1 MAETALHLA
10 LRKISIASGTDD
22 DDSVILIE
30 SFRSRLRR
38 IESEVRMICCFLDQ
52 HETRY
57 SNNQVLVSWI
67 AEARKL
73 GHRVE
78 ETVDVHIYRLFR
90 PAWFT
95 RLLPSFVLWTNNP
108 IEMRYR
114 AFIGMIE
121 LEEELQHL
129 SKMKKLWIQE
139 ANDPEPGYIPSISE
153 TTKVS
158 YQKLLSDFTIK
169 EPKWFNVE
177 RPELSRLL
185 KRIDGDVA
193 RQVVAVWG
201 PAGSGKTTLVRSVY
215 EQQRKHFDCWA
226 WISMSTGASAK
237 DILPDD
243 GANVQRPAESLRLD
257 DLRLDHD
264 IDREPLKHLAE
275 ALARGCLSEK
285 RFLIVFDGVNIK
297 DGISEVRDKIQP
309 RSRIIVVT
317 RIPQVA
323 TEVDETPI
331 KLEDLEDDKALE
343 LFRRVV
349 FGKEPDITDDLWNDA
364 NAEEICH
371 KCKGLPQVIISL
383 GASLSLKQNKQSTFD
398 QVKRQLEWVSKNN
411 SILDDASKCLYVA
424 YINLPKH
431 LKVCLLYC
439 GIFPAGH
446 LLLRENLVRLMVA
459 EGFTEKQRPSEV
471 DEEIAEG
478 YLMELTRWRFLHL
491 VDTDDLGRVTSWR
504 MPTIVHDLVRS
515 ISRKEGFGIA
525 PDDVEL
531 AHTDT
536 DVRCLFISKYPEDIR
551 SLTELTHMRTLVTGE
566 SADEEDPPIAKSLPQ
581 NAVVYFLEKLSSKTY
596 TIITVLDL
604 QGSTLQKLPA
614 SIGRLFNLR
623 YLGLRKTKIQYLPNS
638 MGRLHNMQT
647 LDLESSN
654 RIILPDWNG
663 GLARL
668 RHLLARHF
676 IDEGNRGKILMGMIV
691 PSLERMT
698 ELQTLE
704 TVEAGEKFV
713 NSVDKLTQLRSL
725 RVSNVNSKSWRKLLS
740 KMSELCSL
748 TSFAVI
754 AKDNEVLDLSG
765 DRIEQLK
772 TLELSC
778 CKLGKDPIKSLSKKF
793 PNLVS
798 LSLYKV
804 SGISEL
810 IFQDDYFPELRIL
823 NLRGMGDVKQLQI
836 PVGALASL
844 EVLRVEGL
852 TELNVDTVGQLD
864 KIRSIKK
871 CFFPQLRDRL
881 ETTNV
886 PESSS
891 RAAQQ

>member
-1 MAETALHLA
+1 M
-10 LRKISIASGTDD
+10 
-22 DDSVILIE
+22 
-30 SFRSRLRR
+30 RR

-52 HETRY
+52 RETRY
-57 SNNQVLVSWI
+57 INNQVMMVSWI
-67 AEARKL
+67 AEARNL
-73 GHRVE
+73 GRLVE
-78 ETVDVHIYRLFR
+78 ETVDVHIYRLFHSVGVK
-90 PAWFT
+90 WT
-95 RLLPSFVLWTNNP
+95 MRLLPPIVPLSNNL
-108 IEMRYR
+108 IEVRHS

-129 SKMKKLWIQE
+129 SELKRLWIHE
-139 ANDPEPGYIPSISE
+139 AIDPESGYIPSISE
-153 TTKVS
+153 MYETSNVS
-158 YQKLLSDFTIK
+158 YQKLLSDFTIQD
-169 EPKWFNVE
+169 PIGFTVQ
-177 RPELSRLL
+177 RSQLTRRLELT
-185 KRIDGDVA
+185 DGDGA

-226 WISMSTGASAK
+226 WISMSSGASAE
-237 DILPDD
+237 DLLSAGD
-243 GANVQRPAESLRLD
+243 NVRRSAEALRLD

-275 ALARGCLSEK
+275 ALTRGGLSEK
-285 RFLIVFDGVNIK
+285 RFLIVFDGVNVE
-297 DGISEVRDKIQP
+297 DGISKVRDKIQP
-309 RSRIIVVT
+309 GSRIIVVT
-317 RIPQVA
+317 RSHRVA
-323 TEVDETPI
+323 TEVDKETPI
-331 KLEDLEDDKALE
+331 ELAGLEKGEALKL
-343 LFRRVV
+343 FGRVV
-349 FGKEPDITDDLWNDA
+349 FGKEFTGDQWNDK
-364 NAEEICH
+364 NAEEIVCH
-371 KCKGLPQVIISL
+371 KCKGLPQAIISL
-383 GASLSLKQNKQSTFD
+383 GASLSLKQNTLSTFGH
-398 QVKRQLEWVSKNN
+398 VKKQLEWVSNNN
-411 SILDDASKCLYVA
+411 SILDDTSKCLYVA

-459 EGFTEKQRPSEV
+459 EGFIEKKRPSEV

-478 YLMELTRWRFLHL
+478 YLMELTGWGFLHL
-491 VDTDDLGRVTSWR
+491 VHRDDLGRVTSLR

-525 PDDVEL
+525 SDDVEL

-551 SLTELTHMRTLVTGE
+551 SLTELTHMRTLITGE
-566 SADEEDPPIAKSLPQ
+566 SADEDD
-581 NAVVYFLEKLSSKTY
+581 AVVYFLRNLSLKRY

-604 QGSTLQKLPA
+604 QGSTLQEIPA
-614 SIGRLFNLR
+614 SIGRLFNLC
-623 YLGLRKTKIQYLPNS
+623 YLGLRKTKIQSLPYS
-638 MGRLHNMQT
+638 MESLHNMQT
-647 LDLESSN
+647 LDLESSK
-654 RIILPDWNG
+654 RIELSGWIR

-668 RHLLARHF
+668 RHLLARHL
-676 IDEGNRGKILMGMIV
+676 IDEENRGKILMGMIV

-704 TVEAGEKFV
+704 TVEAGAEFV
-713 NSVDKLTQLRSL
+713 KSVDKLTQLRSL
-725 RVSNVNSKSWRKLLS
+725 RVSNVDRKSWRRLLS
-740 KMSELCSL
+740 KMSKLCSL

-754 AKDNEVLDLSG
+754 AKDNEVVDLSG
-765 DRIEQLK
+765 EPIQQLK

-778 CKLGKDPIKSLSKKF
+778 CKLRKDPIMSLSRKF

-798 LSLYKV
+798 LSLYEV

-810 IFQDDYFPELRIL
+810 KFQNDYFPKLRIL

-852 TELNVDTVGQLD
+852 TELNADAVGQLD

-881 ETTNV
+881 ETNDV

-891 RAAQQ
+891 RASAQL